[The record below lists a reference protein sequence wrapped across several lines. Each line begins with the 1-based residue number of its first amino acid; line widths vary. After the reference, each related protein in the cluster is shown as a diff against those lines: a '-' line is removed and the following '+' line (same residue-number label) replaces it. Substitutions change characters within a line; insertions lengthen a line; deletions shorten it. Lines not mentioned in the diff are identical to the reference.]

1 MLPFNML
8 INIITRHVLSLQSNS
23 HWHTRIK
30 MDNVSWHSS
39 ECHRKSNTLLGIVPC
54 GIPSWKHK
62 GCQDHKSKGKLG
74 NKRIFSRLQQL
85 QKKGSLA
92 TTNVLLI
99 MTSLPTG
106 QPSLMCFAGNFIFQ
120 VGQRR
125 QSVENEYTAVGNEV
139 GFGATFS
146 RWRKKSLAT
155 GSILKATTTPS
166 LVTYYR
172 RSCRRELVL
181 FF

>member
-62 GCQDHKSKGKLG
+62 RCQDHKSKVNWAIRECLVDCSS
-74 NKRIFSRLQQL
+74 FTT
-85 QKKGSLA
+85 KKGSLA
-92 TTNVLLI
+92 ATNVLSI
-99 MTSLPTG
+99 MTSLATG
-106 QPSLMCFAGNFIFQ
+106 QPSLMCFVGNFIFQ

-125 QSVENEYTAVGNEV
+125 QSVENEYTAVGI
-139 GFGATFS
+139 GFGTTFS
-146 RWRKKSLAT
+146 RWRKKSLVT
-155 GSILKATTTPS
+155 GSILKATTTPL

-172 RSCRRELVL
+172 RSCRRE
-181 FF
+181 